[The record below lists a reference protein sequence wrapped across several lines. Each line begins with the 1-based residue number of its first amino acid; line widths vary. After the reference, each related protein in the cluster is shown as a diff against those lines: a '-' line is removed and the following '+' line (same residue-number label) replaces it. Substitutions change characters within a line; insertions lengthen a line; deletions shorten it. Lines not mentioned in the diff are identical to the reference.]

1 MWTRTC
7 LRVLTP
13 REPAARGCQLSV
25 AVPQAERLVG
35 ALRQRGIVTDY
46 REPEVIRA
54 APVPL
59 YNSFHDVWRFASAL
73 EELMREG

>member
-1 MWTRTC
+1 M
-7 LRVLTP
+7 
-13 REPAARGCQLSV
+13 
-25 AVPQAERLVG
+25 PQAERLVG